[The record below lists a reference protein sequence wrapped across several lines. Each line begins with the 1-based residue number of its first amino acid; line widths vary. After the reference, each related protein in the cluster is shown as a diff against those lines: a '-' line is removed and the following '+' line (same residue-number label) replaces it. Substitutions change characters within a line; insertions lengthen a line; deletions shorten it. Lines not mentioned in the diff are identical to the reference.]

1 MPPRGYGNG
10 HSAYP
15 TYDEGAPPTNPNPY
29 DSHSPYGQ
37 QQHQQDGD
45 HHQGHDPFANRQS
58 YDDYGSSQQDHGRRM
73 SELGGGIYAIP
84 SSNNN
89 HGRDSLDQGDVPL
102 LPPNEDGDH
111 VDGQARG
118 RARRPTLDGNGNGED
133 DAASY
138 MPGGFHPGILEQGE
152 NTGIRYGRIPQRVP
166 RRLNDRESR
175 EFTHMRYTA
184 ATCDPDHFKEE
195 RYNLRQILFDPPRRT
210 ELFIVLTMYNIVA
223 LKGKYWGQLFNP
235 LVAAQNFERT
245 DDSNVSPSSSSI
257 RQLDKPLESVF
268 GYITVLPGA
277 FSAYRYIALQ
287 NDSVGQGPLCSY
299 FKGETLHGGGS
310 DADIFT
316 SNMYLAE

>member
-45 HHQGHDPFANRQS
+45 HHHQGHDPFANRQS

-89 HGRDSLDQGDVPL
+89 HGGRDSLDQGDVPL
-102 LPPNEDGDH
+102 LPPNGGHYAYAPATDFDQDGNHIGPVQPFADNYAEDGDH

-118 RARRPTLDGNGNGED
+118 RARRPTLDGNGNGDD

-166 RRLNDRESR
+166 RRYKTLKRVELYHGNLVLDCPVPSKLLDRLNDRESR

-210 ELFIVLTMYNIVA
+210 ELFIVLTMYN
-223 LKGKYWGQLFNP
+223 
-235 LVAAQNFERT
+235 
-245 DDSNVSPSSSSI
+245 VSSLSV
-257 RQLDKPLESVF
+257 RRELESGF
-268 GYITVLPGA
+268 
-277 FSAYRYIALQ
+277 Q
-287 NDSVGQGPLCSY
+287 
-299 FKGETLHGGGS
+299 
-310 DADIFT
+310 
-316 SNMYLAE
+316 